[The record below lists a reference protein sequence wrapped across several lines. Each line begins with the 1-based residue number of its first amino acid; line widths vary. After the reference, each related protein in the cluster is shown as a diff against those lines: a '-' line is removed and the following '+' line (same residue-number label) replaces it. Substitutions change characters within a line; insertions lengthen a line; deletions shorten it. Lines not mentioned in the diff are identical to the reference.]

1 MSRLDL
7 NIDSLALRFTNAAG
21 HEHRIRPIV
30 GRAASIFAE
39 RTDAYCQANSSV
51 YGDRNLDALN
61 AAPVNLDL
69 GTMSDEHA
77 AQNIA
82 RAWLHALTLNLK

>member
-1 MSRLDL
+1 MTRLNL
-7 NIDSLALRFTNAAG
+7 NIDSLALRVTNATG

-30 GRAASIFAE
+30 IRAASIFAE
-39 RTDAYCQANSSV
+39 TADAHWQANSDAH
-51 YGDRNLDALN
+51 GDRNLEALN

-69 GTMSDEHA
+69 RTISDEHA